1 MKIGNH
7 FIQPKAKT
15 ELKNLKA
22 VVCCNCVFVFLYIEI
37 ILTVSFS
44 SDLKLLTSKLLNKHK
59 MFNIRGHSIITLV
72 LRGEGVNRNADVWEQ
87 RGRERGYVNANVC
100 T

>member
-1 MKIGNH
+1 
-7 FIQPKAKT
+7 
-15 ELKNLKA
+15 
-22 VVCCNCVFVFLYIEI
+22 
-37 ILTVSFS
+37 
-44 SDLKLLTSKLLNKHK
+44 